1 MQIFEYICII
11 LYNLSMDIKEFVNI
25 EEASKILNV
34 SKMTLRRWD
43 KAGKL
48 KAYRHP
54 INNWRLYKKSD
65 IENLMRNIKND

>member
-1 MQIFEYICII
+1 M
-11 LYNLSMDIKEFVNI
+11 YNVCMDMKDFIQI

-34 SKMTLRRWD
+34 TTMTLRRWD

-54 INNWRLYKKSD
+54 INKYRLYKKSE
-65 IENLMRNIKND
+65 IEELLRGISND